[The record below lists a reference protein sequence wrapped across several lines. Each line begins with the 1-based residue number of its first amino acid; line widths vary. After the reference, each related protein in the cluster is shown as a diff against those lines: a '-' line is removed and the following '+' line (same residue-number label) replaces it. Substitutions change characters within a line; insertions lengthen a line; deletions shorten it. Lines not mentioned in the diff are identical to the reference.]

1 MYKIVILKLHPAI
14 LLSLFSLDIYDILIG
29 NINLKNLDIEWMF
42 PHNTEFQSLL
52 LSFIIY
58 ILRLSLQEYIK
69 LNIIHT
75 IRWYILYIYIIPFLS
90 IYTN

>member
-1 MYKIVILKLHPAI
+1 
-14 LLSLFSLDIYDILIG
+14 
-29 NINLKNLDIEWMF
+29 MF